1 MTTPTS
7 LLVKNTTRAD
17 LVTQIETM
25 LSGRMLTEQGLHSAN
40 LMNSFIEN
48 CRVLEDVN
56 MDIEFSYDLDFF
68 KSNAGMVII
77 KMHTKAEPKM
87 TIAEVTVRLL
97 WQKKQTPQCVIDLII
112 PDPVIIP
119 VVPPVIPVTP
129 TVPRV

>member
-7 LLVKNTTRAD
+7 LLIKNTTRAD
-17 LVTQIETM
+17 LVSQIEIM
-25 LSGRMLTEQGLHSAN
+25 LDGRMLTEQGLHSAN

-77 KMHTKAEPKM
+77 KMHTKVEPKM
-87 TIAEVTVRLL
+87 TIAELTVRLL
-97 WQKKQTPQCVIDLII
+97 WQKKQTPQSVMDLII

-119 VVPPVIPVTP
+119 ITPPIVP
-129 TVPRV
+129 TVPVV